1 MQPANWFIA
10 LVVPE
15 QAGWIQAAIGLP
27 SGVRCFHPGD
37 LHITV
42 AFLGPVGEEQARAAW
57 QALNRSSHPAIPVA
71 AGEWLALGHPSR
83 PTAFG
88 LGLSEGR
95 EPVAEVMRQWGAE
108 ALAAAGRPG
117 ERRPPL
123 PHVTLARPTRRGGE
137 AARAAMQQW
146 ITAAK
151 IPGSPALLEHLALFT
166 WAENRQQRLFRVV
179 VQRRLDGAPEP
190 QLEAEV

>member
-15 QAGWIQAAIGLP
+15 QAGWIQVAMGLP
-27 SGVRCFHPGD
+27 DGVRCFHPED

-42 AFLGPVGEEQARAAW
+42 AFLGQVGEERARAAW
-57 QALNRSSHPAIPVA
+57 NGLNHSCHPEIPVS

-95 EPVAEVMRQWGAE
+95 EAVAEVMRRWGAA

-117 ERRPPL
+117 DHRPPL

-137 AARAAMQQW
+137 TARTAMQQW
-146 ITAAK
+146 ITAAR
-151 IPGSPALLEHLALFT
+151 IPETPALLKHLALFT
-166 WAENRQQRLFRVV
+166 WAENREERLFRVV
-179 VQRRLDGAPEP
+179 AQRQLD
-190 QLEAEV
+190 AEV